1 MTDLDLIRELRP
13 DEPLADPAEL
23 APARERLTATIA
35 AAVPAR
41 PGPARSGATRP
52 GPAWRSR
59 RLGLTGAVVTVV
71 AAGVAV
77 ALVIAPGRPPRARST
92 GARTATGPLTS
103 ASPAQRPAA
112 KPFTGVLT
120 AKRFLHAAARAA
132 LADPAGAPQPG
143 QFVYS
148 ELATKSGPVYQ
159 NWLSAS
165 GSRAGLLVRPSP
177 SGGRITVPACSA
189 TMIATSACTT
199 AGYFPDMPASVH
211 GLLAFLVKIDVA
223 SPPGTQPKGIPNW
236 YANDLGKAADVL
248 LQETYLLP
256 GQRAAIFDLMAQ
268 TRGFTV
274 ARHVPDVLG
283 RDGVAIRWTYQGGAA
298 EIIFDPKTYT
308 YLGDG
313 TSAPGGS
320 LASPD
325 GVALV
330 KFAIVNSV
338 PQAATARPTPV
349 PAKVKVNPGSTPA
362 PRE

>member
-41 PGPARSGATRP
+41 SGAARP
-52 GPAWRSR
+52 GPAWRPR
-59 RLGLTGAVVTVV
+59 RPGLAGAVVTVV

-77 ALVIAPGRPPRARST
+77 ALVIAPGAAPRARST
-92 GARTATGPLTS
+92 GAPTATGPVTS
-103 ASPAQRPAA
+103 AGPAQHPA

-132 LADPAGAPQPG
+132 LAAPAGAPQPG

-165 GSRAGLLVRPSP
+165 GSQAGLFLRPSP

-189 TMIATSACTT
+189 TVIAASACTT
-199 AGYFPDMPASVH
+199 AGYFPGMPASVH
-211 GLLAFLVKIDVA
+211 GLLAFLVKIGVA

-236 YANDLGKAADVL
+236 SANDLGKAADVL

-298 EIIFDPKTYT
+298 EIIFDPKTYA

-330 KFAIVNSV
+330 KFAIVNSL
-338 PQAATARPTPV
+338 PPAATASPTPV
-349 PAKVKVNPGSTPA
+349 PAKVKVSPGSTPA
-362 PRE
+362 PRG